1 MLVILIST
9 GLFIFASFLN
19 VQFQIGGCARLVG
32 RREPQVG
39 EASFSFPH
47 KPSSLGRQFEELYA
61 EKRCGCPWQQ
71 AIY

>member
-1 MLVILIST
+1 
-9 GLFIFASFLN
+9 LFIFASFLN
-19 VQFQIGGCARLVG
+19 VQFQIS

-39 EASFSFPH
+39 EASFSVPH